1 MKLFSIALLFITNS
15 LFAQKVELI
24 KKATDSKES
33 SLFLVKI
40 FNDSSSSIG
49 IKCSPDFNKFSES
62 DTLELGSYANGC
74 YGLDVSYN
82 ESKTESSGYYQLLL
96 INPQTYFVT
105 HIRLHEF
112 KNLSNPRFYLN
123 YSNVL
128 TNKEKE
134 FFSERDTRKIK
145 VTKSSKNF
153 LSKIVDLQ

>member
-1 MKLFSIALLFITNS
+1 VKLFSIALLFITNS

-24 KKATDSKES
+24 KKATGSKES

-40 FNDSSSSIG
+40 FNDCSSSIA

-62 DTLELGSYANGC
+62 DTLELGYANGR

-82 ESKTESSGYYQLLL
+82 ESKTQSSGYYQLLL
-96 INPQTYFVT
+96 IDPQTYFIT
-105 HIRLHEF
+105 HISLHEF

-123 YSNVL
+123 YSTVL

-134 FFSERDTRKIK
+134 FFSKRDTTKIK
-145 VTKSSKNF
+145 VTKSPNF
-153 LSKIVDLQ
+153 FLNKIIDLQ